1 MKGSEI
7 IELILDLIDTAVLFG
22 KLPGLQMPGYTDMQR
37 KIPDV
42 RVSHEGQDKDAWSR
56 KLRFSFQHLLS
67 QSLLIFSCLVY
78 LRKFLCI
85 VRRFCC
91 ICLLLYI
98 GRFCLRLFGFL
109 CSFHSLSTKYWRVTM
124 A

>member
-42 RVSHEGQDKDAWSR
+42 RVSHEG
-56 KLRFSFQHLLS
+56 
-67 QSLLIFSCLVY
+67 
-78 LRKFLCI
+78 
-85 VRRFCC
+85 
-91 ICLLLYI
+91 
-98 GRFCLRLFGFL
+98 
-109 CSFHSLSTKYWRVTM
+109 
-124 A
+124 